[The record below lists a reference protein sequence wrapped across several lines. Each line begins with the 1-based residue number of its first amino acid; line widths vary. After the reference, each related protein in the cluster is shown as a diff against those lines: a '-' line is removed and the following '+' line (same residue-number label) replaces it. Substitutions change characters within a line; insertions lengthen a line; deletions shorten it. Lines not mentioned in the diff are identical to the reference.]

1 MMHRKFDEM
10 DTLKLAFQD
19 WERDIRK
26 SSSASGLDKKAYIES
41 LFELCDI
48 WYTCHPSIHPSH
60 VLSTCSH
67 IIGHYH

>member
-1 MMHRKFDEM
+1 M

-48 WYTCHPSIHPSH
+48 WYQHYITITIHPFRD
-60 VLSTCSH
+60 LS
-67 IIGHYH
+67 